1 MSDALRVST
10 PPELLLDVDA
20 VHAVCRTFIADEF
33 KKIGVRNA
41 ILGLS
46 GGIDSALVAFL
57 TADAIG
63 ADRLR
68 TYILPY
74 RTSAASS
81 RDDALAVA
89 NALGCSVE
97 EVPISAGVDAVEAS
111 LPAGTPITPIQR
123 GNIAARMRMIT
134 LYHES
139 ARHDG
144 IVMGTGN
151 KSEAMIGY
159 TTLHGDAAC
168 AINPIGDLYKSQ
180 VRALAAHLG
189 VPDAI
194 LTKAP
199 SADLWPGQTDE
210 GEGGFD
216 YPTLDRILFRLV
228 DQGASADSVVADGF
242 DQALVARIQE
252 MIVAS
257 QFKRE
262 MPPFPKITT

>member
-1 MSDALRVST
+1 MSGAGELQIPEELRVNL
-10 PPELLLDVDA
+10 EVLRGI
-20 VHAVCRTFIADEF
+20 CRTFIQEQF
-33 KKIGVRNA
+33 KVIGAKQA

-46 GGIDSALVAFL
+46 GGIDSALVGFL
-57 TADAIG
+57 TADALG

-74 RTSAASS
+74 RTSAPTS
-81 RDDALAVA
+81 RADALAVVA
-89 NALGCSVE
+89 ALGCSVE
-97 EVPISAGVDAVEAS
+97 EIEISPALDAVEAA
-111 LPAGTPITPIQR
+111 LPAGAEFSPIRR
-123 GNIAARMRMIT
+123 GNIAARLRMIT
-134 LYHES
+134 LYDQS
-139 ARHDG
+139 ARYDG
-144 IVMGTGN
+144 LVMGTGN
-151 KSEAMIGY
+151 KTEAMIGY
-159 TTLHGDAAC
+159 TTIHGDAAC

-189 VPDAI
+189 VPQSI

-228 DQGASADSVVADGF
+228 DQGASADAVVADGF
-242 DQALVARIQE
+242 DQALVAHIQQ
-252 MIVAS
+252 MIAAS

>member
-1 MSDALRVST
+1 MVAHGVI
-10 PPELLLDVDA
+10 PPELQINVSA
-20 VHAVCRTFIADEF
+20 VQAACREFIREEF
-33 KKIGVRNA
+33 EKIGLRYA

-46 GGIDSALVAFL
+46 GGIDSALVGFL

-68 TYILPY
+68 TYIMPY
-74 RTSAASS
+74 RTSAPSS
-81 RDDALAVA
+81 RLDALSVA
-89 NALGCSVE
+89 AALGCSVE
-97 EVPISAGVDAVEAS
+97 EVPITAGVDAVEAL
-111 LPAGTPITPIQR
+111 LPSGAPITPIQR

-139 ARHDG
+139 ARHGG

-151 KSEAMIGY
+151 KSEGMIGY

-189 VPDAI
+189 VPEQI
-194 LTKAP
+194 LTKSP

-216 YPTLDRILFRLV
+216 YPTLDRILLRLV
-228 DQGASADSVVADGF
+228 DRGESVSAVVADGF
-242 DQALVARIQE
+242 DEELVNRVQK

-262 MPPFPKITT
+262 MPPFPRFAT

>member
-1 MSDALRVST
+1 MSDVGRLNT
-10 PPELLLDVDA
+10 PPELLIDANA
-20 VHAVCRTFIADEF
+20 VHAICRTFIADEF

-81 RDDALAVA
+81 RNDALAVA
-89 NALGCSVE
+89 NTLGCSVE
-97 EVPISAGVDAVEAS
+97 EIPISSGVDAVEAS
-111 LPAGTPITPIQR
+111 LPAGSPITPIQR

-151 KSEAMIGY
+151 KSMIGY

-180 VRALAAHLG
+180 VRVLAAHLG

-199 SADLWPGQTDE
+199 SADLWPDQTDE

-228 DQGASADSVVADGF
+228 DQGVSADAIVADGF
-242 DQALVARIQE
+242 DRALVARIQK
-252 MIVAS
+252 MIAAS

>member
-1 MSDALRVST
+1 MGEVSRIAT
-10 PPELLLDVDA
+10 PPELAIDVTA
-20 VHAVCRTFIADEF
+20 VHAICRRFIQDEF
-33 KKIGVRNA
+33 TRIGAQHA

-46 GGIDSALVAFL
+46 GGIDSALVGFL

-68 TYILPY
+68 TYTLPY
-74 RTSAASS
+74 RTSAPSS

-89 NALGCSVE
+89 KALGCSVE
-97 EVPISAGVDAVEAS
+97 EVSISAGVDAVEAS
-111 LPAGTPITPIQR
+111 LPGGAPITPIQR

-139 ARHDG
+139 ARHNG

-168 AINPIGDLYKSQ
+168 AINPIGDLYKTQ

-210 GEGGFD
+210 SEGGFD
-216 YPTLDRILFRLV
+216 YPTLDQVLLRLV
-228 DQGASADSVVADGF
+228 DRRLSAASVVADGF
-242 DQALVARIQE
+242 NEEFVLRVQK
-252 MIVAS
+252 MIAAS

-262 MPPFPKITT
+262 MPPFPKIST